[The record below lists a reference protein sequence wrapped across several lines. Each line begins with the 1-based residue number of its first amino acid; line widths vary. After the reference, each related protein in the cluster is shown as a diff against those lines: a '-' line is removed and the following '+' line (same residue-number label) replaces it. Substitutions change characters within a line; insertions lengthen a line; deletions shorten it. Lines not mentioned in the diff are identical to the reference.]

1 MMSRIGGGLHG
12 GMGLEALLQP
22 KGGAGNGIG
31 GGGGKDGGQDF
42 GSMLDAAVKGVD
54 AKQNDADVLMRG
66 LATGENVDIH
76 GTMIALE
83 EANISLRTMGS
94 VRDKTVEAWQALWNM
109 PV

>member
-12 GMGLEALLQP
+12 GMGLEALLQQ
-22 KGGAGNGIG
+22 KGGGGSAI
-31 GGGGKDGGQDF
+31 GGGGKDGGQDV
-42 GSMLDAAVKGVD
+42 GSMLDAAVQGVD

-94 VRDKTVEAWQALWNM
+94 VRDKTVEAWQAIWNM
-109 PV
+109 QV

>member
-1 MMSRIGGGLHG
+1 MMSPIGGGLGG
-12 GMGLEALLQP
+12 GMGLEALLQS
-22 KGGAGNGIG
+22 KGGGGSNGI
-31 GGGGKDGGQDF
+31 GGGKDGGQDF

-94 VRDKTVEAWQALWNM
+94 VRDKVVDAWQAIWNM

>member
-1 MMSRIGGGLHG
+1 
-12 GMGLEALLQP
+12 MGLEALLQS
-22 KGGAGNGIG
+22 KGGGAGAGIG
-31 GGGGKDGGQDF
+31 GGQDGGQDF

-83 EANISLRTMGS
+83 EANIALRTMGS
-94 VRDKTVEAWQALWNM
+94 VRDKVVDAWQAIWNM

>member
-12 GMGLEALLQP
+12 GMGLEALLQQ
-22 KGGAGNGIG
+22 KVGGGSAI
-31 GGGGKDGGQDF
+31 GGGGKDGGQYF
-42 GSMLDAAVKGVD
+42 GSMLDAAVQGVD

-94 VRDKTVEAWQALWNM
+94 VRDKTVEAWQAIWNM
-109 PV
+109 QV